1 MPVLYANNA
10 ASRLAASITNVAT
23 SFSVTAGHGA
33 KFPAISGGD
42 YFYATLMD
50 SAGNLEVVKVTAR
63 ATDTFTVARAQEG
76 TTARAYAVNDIVE
89 LRITKLM
96 LDDFKTDTRT
106 GNFVGQLFGAATGA
120 PDAWIWSV
128 SPANPTWGIFYNE
141 GTPDAI
147 EFKASGSTTASIF
160 LDTGAATFGST
171 VTAPT
176 FSGALSGNASTAT
189 NVAYSGL
196 TGTVPTWN
204 QNTTGNAAT
213 ATSSPLLSALGSY
226 VWSQSTLPTSYSAGV
241 QAAFVGPAAGEG
253 SWQNY
258 GSVMTM
264 RTYSGGGGSLQLY
277 VPYGPS
283 NGGTGLQVRFG
294 DYNVSSGNAWTAWK
308 TLLASDN
315 FNSYSPTLTGTGASG
330 SWGISITG
338 TAAVSTAA
346 TITTSATASAFKVPF
361 ANTTVS
367 TTGNYGLLQD
377 SEATFTYNPSTN
389 TLVVGTVSGALSGNA
404 TTATTLQTGRTIALT
419 GDVAYTSGS
428 FNGSAN
434 VTGTATLAASGVT
447 AGSYT
452 NASITVDA
460 KGRVTA
466 ASNGSGGGVTSFNT
480 RTGAVTLTSGDVTT
494 ALTFTPY
501 NSTNPSGYITSS
513 ALASY
518 LPLSGGTLSGALAV
532 GGDLSATGIIY
543 TRAANNTMALNDS
556 SANLEVRN
564 VVSATSDSGMAMIS
578 FHCQGTYGLKMGLR
592 ADGYFGIGGWSANAW
607 RWYINANNGDMVA
620 AGNVTAYSDERLK
633 KDWAALP
640 VDFIERLAA
649 VKSGT
654 YTRIDT
660 NERQAG
666 SSAQDWQGLLP
677 EVVMAGADD
686 DKTLSL
692 AYGNAALVSAV
703 ELAKRVVRLEKIIE
717 KLIGD

>member
-33 KFPAISGGD
+33 KFPAISGGN

-76 TTARAYAVNDIVE
+76 TTARAYSVNDIVD

-96 LDDFKTDTRT
+96 LDDFKTDTR
-106 GNFVGQLFGAATGA
+106 A
-120 PDAWIWSV
+120 
-128 SPANPTWGIFYNE
+128 
-141 GTPDAI
+141 
-147 EFKASGSTTASIF
+147 
-160 LDTGAATFGST
+160 
-171 VTAPT
+171 
-176 FSGALSGNASTAT
+176 
-189 NVAYSGL
+189 
-196 TGTVPTWN
+196 
-204 QNTTGNAAT
+204 GNAAT
-213 ATSSPLLSALGSY
+213 ATALQTARTIGGVSFNG
-226 VWSQSTLPTSYSAGV
+226 TANINLPGV
-241 QAAFVGPAAGEG
+241 NAAGNQNTTG
-253 SWQNY
+253 S
-258 GSVMTM
+258 
-264 RTYSGGGGSLQLY
+264 
-277 VPYGPS
+277 
-283 NGGTGLQVRFG
+283 
-294 DYNVSSGNAWTAWK
+294 AA
-308 TLLASDN
+308 
-315 FNSYSPTLTGTGASG
+315 TLT
-330 SWGISITG
+330 
-338 TAAVSTAA
+338 
-346 TITTSATASAFKVPF
+346 
-361 ANTTVS
+361 
-367 TTGNYGLLQD
+367 
-377 SEATFTYNPSTN
+377 
-389 TLVVGTVSGALSGNA
+389 
-404 TTATTLQTGRTIALT
+404 TGRTIALT
-419 GDVAYTSGS
+419 GDVTYTSGS

-703 ELAKRVVRLEKIIE
+703 ELAKRLLDLEKEIAVLR
-717 KLIGD
+717 KVVHGPG